1 MAVMKT
7 TSKTAGQVKRAPRSR
22 AQWLVDVI
30 EWRKSGQTAAAFGGP
45 RGLSPKMLTL
55 WSSKLRHE
63 LPPRVATGAKHK
75 SAFVPVRVTDGRGQN
90 RAGRGNS
97 WTGTAATTSEFAITL
112 SNGRRVQVS
121 SAIEPEVLA
130 RLLDALDGAARC

>member
-7 TSKTAGQVKRAPRSR
+7 TSKTAGQAKRAPRSR

-30 EWRKSGQTAAAFGGP
+30 EWRKSGQTAAVFGGP

-63 LPPRVATGAKHK
+63 LPPRVAMGAKHK
-75 SAFVPVRVTDGRGQN
+75 SAFVPVLVTDGRGQN
-90 RAGRGNS
+90 RAGTGNS
-97 WTGTAATTSEFAITL
+97 WTGTAATSEFAITL

-130 RLLDALDGAARC
+130 RLLDAVDGDARC

>member
-7 TSKTAGQVKRAPRSR
+7 TSKTAGQAKRAPRSR

-63 LPPRVATGAKHK
+63 LPLRVATGAKHK
-75 SAFVPVRVTDGRGQN
+75 SAFVPVRVADGRGRN
-90 RAGRGNS
+90 RAGTGNS
-97 WTGTAATTSEFAITL
+97 WTGMATTSEFAITL

-130 RLLDALDGAARC
+130 RLLDAVDGDARC